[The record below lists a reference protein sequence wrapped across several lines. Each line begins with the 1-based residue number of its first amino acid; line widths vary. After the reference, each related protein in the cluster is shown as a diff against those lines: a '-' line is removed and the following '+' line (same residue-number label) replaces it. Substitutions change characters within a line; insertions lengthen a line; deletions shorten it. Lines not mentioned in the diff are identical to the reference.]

1 MNTLALWW
9 PWGATAALLLLYAL
23 YLAVLARGPAWR
35 VHGRLRHDWLEAM
48 SAQPGTEVL
57 AVQTLRN
64 SVMTATMTASTAA
77 LGLMG
82 ALGLA
87 APALRA
93 MSEAAGSPALT
104 PALAGEVMVLLLLV
118 VTLVSTTLSIR
129 YYHHAGF
136 VCAMPVGSALRARW
150 MDTGRQHL
158 RHAGVLYSVG
168 LRSLVWVTPFL
179 AGLAWAPAG
188 PVLALGLLFALG
200 WMERPTV
207 PEAAV

>member
-1 MNTLALWW
+1 MSIFFKWW
-9 PWGATAALLLLYAL
+9 PWAATSAFLVLYTVYYALLS
-23 YLAVLARGPAWR
+23 RGAAWR
-35 VHGRLRHDWLEAM
+35 THGRLRDDWLDAM
-48 SAQPGTEVL
+48 SAQAGTEIL

-93 MSEAAGSPALT
+93 ASAEGVSPGLSA
-104 PALAGEVMVLLLLV
+104 ALAGELTVLLLLV
-118 VTLVSTTLSIR
+118 TTLVSTTLSIR
-129 YYHHAGF
+129 FYHHAGF
-136 VCAMPVGSALRARW
+136 VCAMPVGSPLRVRW

-158 RHAGVLYSVG
+158 RHAGVLYSLG

-179 AGLAWAPAG
+179 AGMVWPVGGVVVAMLVFFVLYLAD
-188 PVLALGLLFALG
+188 
-200 WMERPTV
+200 RS
-207 PEAAV
+207 

>member
-1 MNTLALWW
+1 MNTLALWG
-9 PWGATAALLLLYAL
+9 PWGATAALLLAYAV
-23 YLAVLARGPAWR
+23 YLATLARGAAWR
-35 VHGRLRHDWLEAM
+35 VHGRLRDDWLHAM
-48 SAQPGTEVL
+48 SAQAGTEIL

-93 MSEAAGSPALT
+93 ASEAGILPLLSPALV
-104 PALAGEVMVLLLLV
+104 GEITVLLLLV

-136 VCAMPVGSALRARW
+136 VCAMPVGSALRTRW

-179 AGLAWAPAG
+179 AGLAYAPAG
-188 PVLALGLLFALG
+188 PVLALALLFALG
-200 WMERPTV
+200 WMERPTG
-207 PEAAV
+207 PEAV

>member
-1 MNTLALWW
+1 MSTLSLWW
-9 PWGATAALLLLYAL
+9 PWAATTTLLLLYTVYYAL
-23 YLAVLARGPAWR
+23 LSRGAAWR
-35 VHGRLRHDWLEAM
+35 THGRLRDDWLHAM
-48 SAQPGTEVL
+48 SAQVGTEIL

-93 MSEAAGSPALT
+93 ASAEGVSPGLSA
-104 PALAGEVMVLLLLV
+104 ALAGELTVLLLLV
-118 VTLVSTTLSIR
+118 TTLVSTTLSIR
-129 YYHHAGF
+129 FYHHAGF
-136 VCAMPVGSALRARW
+136 VCAMPVGSPLRARW

-158 RHAGVLYSVG
+158 RRAGVLYSIG

-179 AGLAWAPAG
+179 AGIVWPAG
-188 PVLALGLLFALG
+188 GVVVAILVFSALHLAD
-200 WMERPTV
+200 RS
-207 PEAAV
+207 